1 MTTEP
6 ILNTNRFTRKERRHS
21 SFVLKNTENNQ
32 YIKMTVDM
40 KTDNYH
46 FKDVSLSEATIWKHK
61 TIENVLTF
69 LLINAPQLKT
79 RVELIYRDNKQ
90 LKTK

>member
-1 MTTEP
+1 
-6 ILNTNRFTRKERRHS
+6 
-21 SFVLKNTENNQ
+21 
-32 YIKMTVDM
+32 MTVDM

-46 FKDVSLSEATIWKHK
+46 FKDVPLSEATIWKHE